1 MVCPSPGGL
10 GSDPGRT
17 RPGGILPSVVGMN
30 VREGGPCDG
39 RTALAT
45 WGVGK
50 RYGRRWV
57 LSDAT
62 LSVPANA
69 VVALVGPNGAG
80 KTTLLHLAV
89 GLIPTD
95 AGRVTVFGVS
105 PRVATARGDVG
116 FVAQDKPLYRRFRVG
131 ELLRMGAALNPRW
144 DHTYAAQ
151 RLDSLDIDLHK
162 RAGSLSGGEQ
172 AQVALTLA
180 LAKRPLLLLLDE
192 PGAALDPLARR
203 AFLDDVSD
211 ETSARGITVVHSS
224 HDVSELDRACDHL
237 VVVKHGRIVHAGA
250 ITDLLATGQR
260 LEDFILRALGGD
272 RRTEVAG

>member
-1 MVCPSPGGL
+1 
-10 GSDPGRT
+10 
-17 RPGGILPSVVGMN
+17 
-30 VREGGPCDG
+30 
-39 RTALAT
+39 
-45 WGVGK
+45 
-50 RYGRRWV
+50 V

-62 LSVPANA
+62 VSVPVNG

-89 GLIPTD
+89 GLVSAD
-95 AGRVTVFGVS
+95 VGRVAVFGVS
-105 PRVATARGDVG
+105 PRAATARGDVG
-116 FVAQDKPLYRRFRVG
+116 FVAQDKPLYRRFRVS

-144 DHTYAAQ
+144 DQGYATQ
-151 RLDSLDIDLHK
+151 RLDSLSIELRK

-180 LAKRPLLLLLDE
+180 LAKRPRLLLLDE

-203 AFLDDVSD
+203 AFLDDVGT

-237 VVVKHGRIVHAGA
+237 VVVKRGTIVHAGA
-250 ITDLLATGQR
+250 ITELLAAGQR
-260 LEDFILRALGGD
+260 LEDFILQALGGD
-272 RRTEVAG
+272 RPAEVAA

>member
-1 MVCPSPGGL
+1 M
-10 GSDPGRT
+10 
-17 RPGGILPSVVGMN
+17 
-30 VREGGPCDG
+30 
-39 RTALAT
+39 LA
-45 WGVGK
+45 G
-50 RYGRRWV
+50 
-57 LSDAT
+57 AT
-62 LSVPANA
+62 VSVPANS

-89 GLIPTD
+89 GVVPAD

-105 PRVATARGDVG
+105 PRAATARGDVG
-116 FVAQDKPLYRRFRVG
+116 FVAGDKPLYRRFRVS

-144 DHTYAAQ
+144 DQRYAAQ
-151 RLDSLDIDLHK
+151 RLDSLGIDLRK

-172 AQVALTLA
+172 AQMALTLA
-180 LAKRPLLLLLDE
+180 LAKRPRLLLLDE

-203 AFLDDVSD
+203 AFLDDVSG

-237 VVVKHGRIVHAGA
+237 VVVRRGTVVHASA
-250 ITDLLATGQR
+250 ITDLIATGQG

-272 RRTEVAG
+272 RPAEAAA

>member
-1 MVCPSPGGL
+1 M
-10 GSDPGRT
+10 
-17 RPGGILPSVVGMN
+17 
-30 VREGGPCDG
+30 
-39 RTALAT
+39 

-57 LSDAT
+57 LAGAT
-62 LSVPANA
+62 VSVPANS

-89 GLIPTD
+89 GLVPAD
-95 AGRVTVFGVS
+95 AGQVTVCGVS
-105 PRVATARGDVG
+105 PRAATARGDVG
-116 FVAQDKPLYRRFRVG
+116 FVAQDKPLYRRFRVS

-144 DHTYAAQ
+144 DQRYAAQ
-151 RLDSLDIDLHK
+151 RLDSLGIDLRK

-180 LAKRPLLLLLDE
+180 LAKRPRLLLLDE

-203 AFLDDVSD
+203 AFLDDVSG

-237 VVVKHGRIVHAGA
+237 VVVRRGTIVHAGA
-250 ITDLLATGQR
+250 ITDLIATGQG

-272 RRTEVAG
+272 LPTEAAA

>member
-1 MVCPSPGGL
+1 M
-10 GSDPGRT
+10 
-17 RPGGILPSVVGMN
+17 LPSVVSMN
-30 VREGGPCDG
+30 VHESGPLDG
-39 RTALAT
+39 RAALAT
-45 WGVGK
+45 WGAGK

-57 LSDAT
+57 LSEAT
-62 LSVPANA
+62 VSVPANS

-89 GLIPTD
+89 GLVPAD

-105 PRVATARGDVG
+105 PRAATARGDVG

-144 DHTYAAQ
+144 DQGYAAQ
-151 RLDSLDIDLHK
+151 RLDSLGIDLRK

-172 AQVALTLA
+172 AQVALTVA
-180 LAKRPLLLLLDE
+180 LAKRPRLLLLDE

-203 AFLDDVSD
+203 AFLDDVRGEASVH
-211 ETSARGITVVHSS
+211 GITVVHSS

-237 VVVKHGRIVHAGA
+237 VVVKRGTIVHAGA
-250 ITDLLATGQR
+250 KTDLLATGQR
-260 LEDFILRALGGD
+260 LEDFILRALGSAP
-272 RRTEVAG
+272 TEVAA